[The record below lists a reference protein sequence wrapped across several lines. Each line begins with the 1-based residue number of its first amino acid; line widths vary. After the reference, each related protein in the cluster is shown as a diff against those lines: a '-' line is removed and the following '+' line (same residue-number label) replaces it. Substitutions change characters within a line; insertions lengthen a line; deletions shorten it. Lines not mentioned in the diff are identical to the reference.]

1 MKIVYSRNTKR
12 WFAKMGVQLYRLSY
26 KIDVLCK
33 RSGVKSYNKLYI
45 HIKKRG
51 IDSEYIFSGNKI
63 IIGNDAPGC
72 SKRLQVKAVL
82 LALLHELRHFMQYR
96 AFSLPLTVSYSEKD
110 MKEGNASYYNDPL
123 EKDAR
128 KYEKK
133 NIKRL
138 MGFVFKP

>member
-1 MKIVYSRNTKR
+1 MDVC
-12 WFAKMGVQLYRLSY
+12 LLRLSH
-26 KIDVLCK
+26 KLESLC
-33 RSGVKSYNKLYI
+33 RTSGVRRYDKVYV

-51 IDSEYIFSGNKI
+51 ADSEYVFNGNKI
-63 IIGNDAPGC
+63 FIGNDAIGC
-72 SKRLQVKAVL
+72 SKKKQVKAVL

-96 AFSLPLTVSYSEKD
+96 AFPLPLTVSYSDRD
-110 MKEGNASYYNDPL
+110 MREGNSKYYNDPL

-138 MGFVFKP
+138 MNFVFRPLV